1 MKNKLIKNLVLA
13 FILVLSFP
21 TMALAT
27 TTGTQ
32 FNKEVD
38 GVKATLTFDSEE
50 LKQGS
55 NEFTISLLDKNGEP
69 LSNPNLEVTADMDR
83 STDMGGDGMEKDDP
97 MMIEIKEGSM
107 PGEYTGMVDFSNDG
121 KWIINASFDNGDQA
135 KTIDF
140 DFDVQ
145 NAGQNAGPNLFIIVG
160 FAGVIAL
167 IIVIAAIN
175 KKKSNKV

>member
-1 MKNKLIKNLVLA
+1 
-13 FILVLSFP
+13 
-21 TMALAT
+21 
-27 TTGTQ
+27 
-32 FNKEVD
+32 
-38 GVKATLTFDSEE
+38 
-50 LKQGS
+50 
-55 NEFTISLLDKNGEP
+55 
-69 LSNPNLEVTADMDR
+69 MDR

>member
-1 MKNKLIKNLVLA
+1 MKNKLIRNLILA
-13 FILVLSFP
+13 IILVLSFP
-21 TMALAT
+21 TLAFAT

-38 GVKATLTFDSEE
+38 GVKATLTFNSEE
-50 LKQGS
+50 LQTGS

-69 LSNPNLEVTADMDR
+69 LSNPNLEITADMDR
-83 STDMGGDGMEKDDP
+83 STDMGGDGMEKEEP
-97 MMIEIKEGSM
+97 MMIELKEGSTA
-107 PGEYTGMVDFSNDG
+107 GEYTGMVDFSNDG
-121 KWIINASFDNGDQA
+121 KWIINATFDSESQA

-140 DFDVQ
+140 DFEVE
-145 NAGQNAGPNLFIIVG
+145 NAGHNAGTNWFLIGG

-175 KKKSNKV
+175 KKKSKA